1 MLPEFSLAG
10 RTALVTG
17 GGRGLGRTI
26 ALVFAEAGA
35 EVVVTARSAHQV
47 EAVAAE
53 IEAGGGTALALV
65 CDVADSA
72 QVDSTVLEATER
84 LGKIDVLVN
93 NAGEVTVGPT
103 VPVPDPPENVD
114 WRWPSDQRMSDA
126 DFRRI
131 IGTNLEG
138 AFYMARAVA
147 PQMIERRSGKV
158 INVASTSAN
167 LAFPYEAAYGPSK
180 AAVQMLTK
188 VLALEWGAY
197 NVNVNA
203 ISPGW
208 FRDRDDRT
216 RIQRPGDR
224 RATDRIASAGTPY
237 RRARSGPAGRLPGK
251 PRLRL
256 DDRPGHRARRRRVR
270 YCLRQLVST
279 WWPGRGSGPG
289 VNPVHH
295 TRLEPGSPDRSPRGP
310 LHSCTQSGLPG
321 MTPQLLP

>member
-10 RTALVTG
+10 KTALVTG
-17 GGRGLGRTI
+17 GGRGIGRAI
-26 ALVFAEAGA
+26 ALVFAEARA
-35 EVVVTARSAHQV
+35 NVVVTARSAHQV

-53 IEAGGGTALALV
+53 IEDGGGTALALV

-72 QVDSTVLEATER
+72 QVDGTVMEATDR
-84 LGKIDVLVN
+84 LGRIDVLVN
-93 NAGEVTVGPT
+93 NAGEVTVGPV

-114 WRWPSDQRMSDA
+114 WRWSPDERMSDF

-131 IGTNLEG
+131 INTNLEG

-188 VLALEWGAY
+188 VLALEWGPY

-208 FRDRDDRT
+208 FRTEMTEPGFRD
-216 RIQRPGDR
+216 PV
-224 RATDRIASAGTPY
+224 IAESRVASLPL
-237 RRARSGPAGRLPGK
+237 GRLTDVRDLGLLALYLASPASDWMTGQVIV
-251 PRLRL
+251 L
-256 DDRPGHRARRRRVR
+256 DGGESAIA
-270 YCLRQLVST
+270 YA
-279 WWPGRGSGPG
+279 
-289 VNPVHH
+289 N
-295 TRLEPGSPDRSPRGP
+295 
-310 LHSCTQSGLPG
+310 
-321 MTPQLLP
+321 

>member
-10 RTALVTG
+10 KTALVTG
-17 GGRGLGRTI
+17 GGRGIGRAI

-35 EVVVTARSAHQV
+35 NVVVTARSAHQV

-53 IEAGGGTALALV
+53 IETGGGTALALV

-72 QVDSTVLEATER
+72 QVDGTVMEATDR

-93 NAGEVTVGPT
+93 NAGEVTVGPV

-114 WRWPSDQRMSDA
+114 WRWSPDERMSDS

-131 IGTNLEG
+131 INTNLEG
-138 AFYMARAVA
+138 SFYMARAVA
-147 PQMIERRSGKV
+147 PQMIERRAGKV

-188 VLALEWGAY
+188 VLALEWGPY

-208 FRDRDDRT
+208 FRTEMTEPGFRD
-216 RIQRPGDR
+216 PV
-224 RATDRIASAGTPY
+224 IAESRVASLPL
-237 RRARSGPAGRLPGK
+237 GRLTDVRDLGLLALYLASPASDWMTGQVIV
-251 PRLRL
+251 L
-256 DDRPGHRARRRRVR
+256 DGGESAIA
-270 YCLRQLVST
+270 YA
-279 WWPGRGSGPG
+279 
-289 VNPVHH
+289 N
-295 TRLEPGSPDRSPRGP
+295 
-310 LHSCTQSGLPG
+310 
-321 MTPQLLP
+321 

>member
-1 MLPEFSLAG
+1 MLPDFSLAG
-10 RTALVTG
+10 KTALITG
-17 GGRGLGRTI
+17 GGRGIGRAM

-35 EVVVTARSAHQV
+35 EVAVTARSARQV

-72 QVDSTVLEATER
+72 QVDRTVMEATER

-93 NAGEVTVGPT
+93 NAGQVTVGPT

-114 WRWPSDQRMSDA
+114 WHWPADQRMSDA

-131 IGTNLEG
+131 ISTNLEG

-167 LAFPYEAAYGPSK
+167 LAFPYEAAYGSSK

-188 VLALEWGAY
+188 VLALEWAAY
-197 NVNVNA
+197 NINVNA

-208 FRDRDDRT
+208 FRTEMTEPGFRDPA
-216 RIQRPGDR
+216 I
-224 RATDRIASAGTPY
+224 AELRIATLPL
-237 RRARSGPAGRLPGK
+237 GRLTDVRDLGLLAVYLASPASDWMTGQVIV
-251 PRLRL
+251 L
-256 DDRPGHRARRRRVR
+256 DGGESAIA
-270 YCLRQLVST
+270 YA
-279 WWPGRGSGPG
+279 
-289 VNPVHH
+289 N
-295 TRLEPGSPDRSPRGP
+295 
-310 LHSCTQSGLPG
+310 
-321 MTPQLLP
+321 

>member
-17 GGRGLGRTI
+17 GGRGLGRAI
-26 ALVFAEAGA
+26 ALVFAESGA

-114 WRWPSDQRMSDA
+114 WRWPPDQRMSDA

-208 FRDRDDRT
+208 FRT
-216 RIQRPGDR
+216 EMTEPGFKDP
-224 RATDRIASAGTPY
+224 AIAELRIASLPL
-237 RRARSGPAGRLPGK
+237 GRLTDARDLGLLALYLASPASDWMTGQVIV
-251 PRLRL
+251 L
-256 DDRPGHRARRRRVR
+256 DGGESAIA
-270 YCLRQLVST
+270 YA
-279 WWPGRGSGPG
+279 
-289 VNPVHH
+289 N
-295 TRLEPGSPDRSPRGP
+295 
-310 LHSCTQSGLPG
+310 
-321 MTPQLLP
+321 

>member
-1 MLPEFSLAG
+1 MTRALSRGSPAHAPEKMFPEFSLAG

-17 GGRGLGRTI
+17 GGRGLGRAI

-208 FRDRDDRT
+208 FRT
-216 RIQRPGDR
+216 EMTEPGFKDP
-224 RATDRIASAGTPY
+224 AIAELRIASLPL
-237 RRARSGPAGRLPGK
+237 GRLTDARDLGLLAVYLASPASDWMTGQVIV
-251 PRLRL
+251 L
-256 DDRPGHRARRRRVR
+256 DGGESAIA
-270 YCLRQLVST
+270 YA
-279 WWPGRGSGPG
+279 
-289 VNPVHH
+289 N
-295 TRLEPGSPDRSPRGP
+295 
-310 LHSCTQSGLPG
+310 
-321 MTPQLLP
+321 